1 MIIRNFKDFNPI
13 NEEFIDKVE
22 FRFKQE
28 EIEDFLMLLL
38 DSGFKYEDDSG
49 DDDDDDDLPM
59 DEDDFDP
66 TAFQRAKKTP
76 AEKYIIKGIY
86 SGEKFIPTRNAAG
99 YAAGSNKFDDIEL
112 AYRVELY
119 RKVLLSDM
127 SAVLNKVLK
136 DIESN
141 KSKLLKV
148 NTELVYDFSIVDDED
163 YDDDD
168 EYRYD
173 ARRGAKN
180 KKKEIR
186 LEFIFIDKQPLKD
199 DTIKKSIYSKRLGQ
213 FIENL
218 LDDLGLNDDDL
229 LSLANDSGKVIIT
242 CDRKD
247 RNLLYNIFSHIS
259 YFSKFKKS
267 DAKKEV
273 LNSVK
278 TIYKEDP
285 EYVRDNFGSY
295 GDEDLD
301 LEDVASNFNAML
313 EFELTT
319 YPLSSLGSEISS
331 NINDKWMDI
340 SDNEDE
346 NDEMSFY
353 DMYDAF
359 NTWEYGDYVILE
371 PSNSEKIGKK
381 LLRDFNKVLD
391 ACENDWNNNRIS
403 VEVTASTE
411 KFILLRAKKTT

>member
-1 MIIRNFKDFNPI
+1 MIIRNFKDFNLI
-13 NEEFIDKVE
+13 NEEFIDKFE

-38 DSGFKYEDDSG
+38 DSGFKYEDD
-49 DDDDDDDLPM
+49 DD
-59 DEDDFDP
+59 DDFDP
-66 TAFQRAKKTP
+66 TAFQNKKTP
-76 AEKYIIKGIY
+76 AEEYIIKGIY
-86 SGEKFIPTRNAAG
+86 SGEKFIPTYNAAG

-229 LSLANDSGKVIIT
+229 LSYVSESGKVILT

-259 YFSKFKKS
+259 YLSKFKKS

-295 GDEDLD
+295 GDDEDLD

-319 YPLSSLGSEISS
+319 YPLSTLGSEISS
-331 NINDKWMDI
+331 DINDKWMDI
-340 SDNEDE
+340 SDNEDD

-359 NTWEYGDYVILE
+359 NTWEYGDYMILE

-403 VEVTASTE
+403 VEVTVSPET
-411 KFILLRAKKTT
+411 FILLRAKKTT